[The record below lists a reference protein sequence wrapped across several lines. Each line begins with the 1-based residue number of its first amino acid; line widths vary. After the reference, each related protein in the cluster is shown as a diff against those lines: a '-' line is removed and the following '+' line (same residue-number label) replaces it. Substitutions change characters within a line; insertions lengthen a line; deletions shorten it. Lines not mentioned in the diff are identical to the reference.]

1 METIPEARRQ
11 VDGSNIRAAGGSV
24 DVSPQGA
31 ALIGS
36 ASEATQKATSAIGQI
51 ADVYFQIQEKK
62 DYAIKQNFTAEAQQ
76 MAYEYSKTISA
87 ANNPEDIVG
96 KDGKSG

>member
-11 VDGSNIRAAGGSV
+11 VDGSNIRAAGGNV

-31 ALIGS
+31 ALVGS

-51 ADVYFQIQEKK
+51 ADVLPNTREKRLRYK
-62 DYAIKQNFTAEAQQ
+62 TKL
-76 MAYEYSKTISA
+76 YSRSP
-87 ANNPEDIVG
+87 ANGV
-96 KDGKSG
+96 